1 MQCGEN
7 KADGSSNSQDLGV
20 QAVTKA
26 GDAVNNLTTTSV
38 REGASSLASGAGSVT
53 ESLNEKAVR
62 ASTAQVCSILEIAL
76 KELETRPLSSRRISL
91 TATVN
96 IGVASLEMQ
105 IHRDPVM
112 ISDSRPRDLFNC
124 QHCR

>member
-26 GDAVNNLTTTSV
+26 GNAVNNLTTTSV

-112 ISDSRPRDLFNC
+112 ISDGRPRDLFNC